1 MPKGYFKNR
10 LDNGGEVATVLP
22 TFMKNNALI
31 ATFLSMLLL
40 CTLVTGWCTYRYIDS
55 LRKLRGLQPGIVQI
69 NYNRNF
75 MQALL
80 KETQDYSKKYP
91 ALEPILQSFAQRNSP
106 GAPAPAPNKPAT
118 K

>member
-1 MPKGYFKNR
+1 
-10 LDNGGEVATVLP
+10 
-22 TFMKNNALI
+22 MKNNALTV
-31 ATFLSMLLL
+31 TFLGMLLVS
-40 CTLVTGWCTYRYIDS
+40 TLFTTVFTYRYIAS
-55 LRKLRGLQPGIVQI
+55 LRKLRGLQPVIVQI

-91 ALEPILQSFAQRNSP
+91 ALEPLLQSVAQKNSP
-106 GAPAPAPNKPAT
+106 GVSAPAPARPAT